1 MEIKIK
7 PNDTFF
13 MPSLSYPFSYTNRVN
28 EVRLRQRRKTIR
40 MIKAKGLEV
49 GLSAIMIIAFS
60 TLLSLAFV
68 KGLDKHIENQDRML
82 CESAKVSRNTEY
94 LNKCQC
100 FYNGG
105 DIRCLQGK

>member
-1 MEIKIK
+1 MK
-7 PNDTFF
+7 DTTFNHSSFSSFF
-13 MPSLSYPFSYTNRVN
+13 YTNRVN
-28 EVRLRQRRKTIR
+28 EVRLRQRRKIIR

-49 GLSAIMIIAFS
+49 GLSAIMIIAF
-60 TLLSLAFV
+60 TILLGLAFV
-68 KGLDKHIENQDRML
+68 RGLDKHIENQDRML
-82 CESAKVSRNTEY
+82 CQSAKVSGNTEY